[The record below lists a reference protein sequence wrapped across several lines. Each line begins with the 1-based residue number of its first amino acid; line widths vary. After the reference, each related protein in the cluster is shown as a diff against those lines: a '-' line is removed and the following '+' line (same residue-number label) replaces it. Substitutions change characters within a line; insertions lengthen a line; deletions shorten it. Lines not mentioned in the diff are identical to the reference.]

1 MKTRVK
7 EMLNYNM
14 SNAKKNMPSNQ
25 RELFSDAKK
34 VSKESSTKTYVNN
47 VIKVGGVPLP
57 ILNKIQ

>member
-1 MKTRVK
+1 
-7 EMLNYNM
+7 MLNYNM